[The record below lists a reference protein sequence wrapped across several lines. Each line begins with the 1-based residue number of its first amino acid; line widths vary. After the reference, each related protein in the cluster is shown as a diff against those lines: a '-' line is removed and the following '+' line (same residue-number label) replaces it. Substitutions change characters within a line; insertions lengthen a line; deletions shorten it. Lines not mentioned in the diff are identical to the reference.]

1 MGLDR
6 QTKRAVIAAA
16 NELSDLNDKDFAD
29 RYKELSNSGRF
40 TVLQCFILFRLAETY
55 VRVKRGELSREQGL
69 RNQKDILELEVEEI

>member
-16 NELSDLNDKDFAD
+16 NELSDLSDKDFAD

-40 TVLQCFILFRLAETY
+40 TVPQCFILFRLAETY

-69 RNQKDILELEVEEI
+69 RNQKDILGLEVEEI

>member
-40 TVLQCFILFRLAETY
+40 TVPQCFILFRLAETY
-55 VRVKRGELSREQGL
+55 VRVKRGELSRELGL
-69 RNQKDILELEVEEI
+69 RNQKDILALEVEEI